1 MQGDIKALIEAALK
15 LPPEARG
22 AIANRLLE
30 SLQDEEVD
38 PDVEAAWDAEI
49 IRRVGELDSGL
60 VKTIPWSE
68 ARQQILRDR

>member
-1 MQGDIKALIEAALK
+1 MADEHDEQHDD
-15 LPPEARG
+15 
-22 AIANRLLE
+22 
-30 SLQDEEVD
+30 QHDEEVD